1 MKVKTKYGVLEDN
14 LIVKKLLKTEPMNID
29 EQIRKSISI
38 DEIEIN
44 QYVTD
49 EIISQIKQSILKAIM
64 KKLPKTIGK
73 WQDFS
78 GVRTASPQTIENK
91 RRGYNKA
98 IKEFESVIKEI
109 LGENK

>member
-64 KKLPKTIGK
+64 KRK
-73 WQDFS
+73 
-78 GVRTASPQTIENK
+78 PQLIQLNALDVDLS
-91 RRGYNKA
+91 KA
-98 IKEFESVIKEI
+98 VARNIVIKEFESVIKEI
-109 LGENK
+109 LK